1 MNKVITWFKN
11 KGWEAQNFQKECWK
25 AYSEGKNGILHAPTG
40 SGKTTIV
47 NEVFNLFDASEICL
61 LSSDSYYKNNAS
73 LDFNQRDKLNYDIP
87 EAIDF
92 DLINKHIDLLKQEIN
107 IDVPNY
113 CFTTHLRLEKTTV
126 VEPKKILIIEGILI
140 LTNKTLRDNINYS
153 VFLDCPRD
161 VRFQRRLERDIKQR
175 GRNYNDV
182 VKLFETRLDIMH
194 SEFVEPHKTFC
205 DLILNTNDNI
215 NISPLINVI
224 KKNLR

>member
-1 MNKVITWFKN
+1 MFIIGIT
-11 KGWEAQNFQKECWK
+11 G
-25 AYSEGKNGILHAPTG
+25 GTG

-47 NEVFNLFDASEICL
+47 NEVINLFDASEICL

-92 DLINKHIDLLKQEIN
+92 DLLNKHIDLLKQEIN
-107 IDVPNY
+107 INVSNY

-140 LTNKTLRDNINYS
+140 LTNKTLRDSINYS

-161 VRFQRRLERDIKQR
+161 VRFQRRLDRDIKER

-182 VKLFETRLDIMH
+182 INLFETRLDIMH

-205 DLILNTNDNI
+205 DLILNTNENI
-215 NISPLINVI
+215 NINPLINVI

>member
-1 MNKVITWFKN
+1 MFIIGIT
-11 KGWEAQNFQKECWK
+11 G
-25 AYSEGKNGILHAPTG
+25 GTG

-47 NEVFNLFDASEICL
+47 NEVINLFDASEICL

-92 DLINKHIDLLKQEIN
+92 DLLNKHIDLLKLDIN
-107 IDVPNY
+107 INVPNY
-113 CFTTHLRLEKTTV
+113 CFTTHLRLEKTKV
-126 VEPKKILIIEGILI
+126 EEPKKILIVEGILI
-140 LTNKTLRDNINYS
+140 LTNKTLRDTINYS

-161 VRFQRRLERDIKQR
+161 IRFQRRLERDIKER

-182 VKLFETRLDIMH
+182 INLFETRLDIMH
-194 SEFVEPHKTFC
+194 SEFVEPYKTFC
-205 DLILNTNDNI
+205 DLILNTNEDINI
-215 NISPLINVI
+215 NPLINLI

>member
-1 MNKVITWFKN
+1 MFIIGIT
-11 KGWEAQNFQKECWK
+11 G
-25 AYSEGKNGILHAPTG
+25 GTG

-47 NEVFNLFDASEICL
+47 NEVINLFDASKICL

-92 DLINKHIDLLKQEIN
+92 DLLNKHIDLLKQGIN
-107 IDVPNY
+107 INVPNY

-140 LTNKTLRDNINYS
+140 LTNKTLRDSINYS

-161 VRFQRRLERDIKQR
+161 VRFQRRLDRDIKER

-182 VKLFETRLDIMH
+182 INLFETRLDIMH
-194 SEFVEPHKTFC
+194 SEFVEPHKKFC
-205 DLILNTNDNI
+205 DLILNTNENI
-215 NISPLINVI
+215 NINPLINVI

>member
-1 MNKVITWFKN
+1 MFIIGIT
-11 KGWEAQNFQKECWK
+11 G
-25 AYSEGKNGILHAPTG
+25 GTG

-47 NEVFNLFDASEICL
+47 NEVINLFDASEICL

-92 DLINKHIDLLKQEIN
+92 DLLNKHIDLLKQEIN
-107 IDVPNY
+107 INVPNY
-113 CFTTHLRLEKTTV
+113 CFTTHLRLEKTTE

-140 LTNKTLRDNINYS
+140 LTNKTLRDSINYS

-161 VRFQRRLERDIKQR
+161 VRFQRRLDRDIKER

-182 VKLFETRLDIMH
+182 INLFETRLDIMH
-194 SEFVEPHKTFC
+194 SEFVEPHKKFC
-205 DLILNTNDNI
+205 DLILNTNENI
-215 NISPLINVI
+215 NINPLINVI

>member
-1 MNKVITWFKN
+1 MFIIGIT
-11 KGWEAQNFQKECWK
+11 G
-25 AYSEGKNGILHAPTG
+25 GTG

-47 NEVFNLFDASEICL
+47 NEVINLFDASEICL

-92 DLINKHIDLLKQEIN
+92 DLLNKHIDLLKQEIN
-107 IDVPNY
+107 INVPNY

-126 VEPKKILIIEGILI
+126 LEPKKILIIEGILI
-140 LTNKTLRDNINYS
+140 LTNKTLRDSINYS

-161 VRFQRRLERDIKQR
+161 VRFQRRLERDIKDR

-182 VKLFETRLDIMH
+182 INLFETRLDIMH

-205 DLILNTNDNI
+205 DLILNTNENVNI
-215 NISPLINVI
+215 NPLINVI

>member
-1 MNKVITWFKN
+1 MFIIGIT
-11 KGWEAQNFQKECWK
+11 G
-25 AYSEGKNGILHAPTG
+25 GTG

-47 NEVFNLFDASEICL
+47 NEVINLFDASEICL

-92 DLINKHIDLLKQEIN
+92 DLLNKHIDLLKQEIN
-107 IDVPNY
+107 INVPNY

-126 VEPKKILIIEGILI
+126 LEPKKILIIEGILI
-140 LTNKTLRDNINYS
+140 LTNKTLRDSINYS

-161 VRFQRRLERDIKQR
+161 VRFQRRLDRDIKER

-182 VKLFETRLDIMH
+182 INLFETRLDIMH

-205 DLILNTNDNI
+205 DLILNTNENVNI
-215 NISPLINVI
+215 NPLINVI

>member
-1 MNKVITWFKN
+1 MFIIGIT
-11 KGWEAQNFQKECWK
+11 G
-25 AYSEGKNGILHAPTG
+25 GTG

-47 NEVFNLFDASEICL
+47 NEVINLFDASEICL

-92 DLINKHIDLLKQEIN
+92 DLLNKHIDLLKKEIN
-107 IDVPNY
+107 INVPNY

-140 LTNKTLRDNINYS
+140 LTNKTLRDSINYS

-161 VRFQRRLERDIKQR
+161 VRFQRRLDRDIKER

-182 VKLFETRLDIMH
+182 KNLFETRLDIMH
-194 SEFVEPHKTFC
+194 SEFVEPHKKFC
-205 DLILNTNDNI
+205 DLILNTNENI
-215 NISPLINVI
+215 NINPLISVI

>member
-1 MNKVITWFKN
+1 MFIIGIT
-11 KGWEAQNFQKECWK
+11 G
-25 AYSEGKNGILHAPTG
+25 GTG

-47 NEVFNLFDASEICL
+47 NEVINLFDASEICL

-92 DLINKHIDLLKQEIN
+92 DLLNKHIDLLKLEIN
-107 IDVPNY
+107 INVPNY

-126 VEPKKILIIEGILI
+126 LEPKKILIIEGILI

-161 VRFQRRLERDIKQR
+161 VRFQRRLDRDIKER

-182 VKLFETRLDIMH
+182 INLFETRLDIMH

-205 DLILNTNDNI
+205 DLILNTNENI

>member
-1 MNKVITWFKN
+1 MFIIGIT
-11 KGWEAQNFQKECWK
+11 G
-25 AYSEGKNGILHAPTG
+25 GTG

-47 NEVFNLFDASEICL
+47 NEVINLFDASEICL

-194 SEFVEPHKTFC
+194 CEFVEPHKTFC
-205 DLILNTNDNI
+205 DLILNTNENI

>member
-1 MNKVITWFKN
+1 MFIIGIT
-11 KGWEAQNFQKECWK
+11 G
-25 AYSEGKNGILHAPTG
+25 GTG

-47 NEVFNLFDASEICL
+47 NEVINLFDASEICL

-92 DLINKHIDLLKQEIN
+92 DLLNKHIDLLKREIN
-107 IDVPNY
+107 INVPNY

-161 VRFQRRLERDIKQR
+161 VRFQRRLDRDIKER

-182 VKLFETRLDIMH
+182 INLFETRLDIMH

-205 DLILNTNDNI
+205 DLILNTNENI
-215 NISPLINVI
+215 NINPMINVI

>member
-1 MNKVITWFKN
+1 MFIIGIT
-11 KGWEAQNFQKECWK
+11 G
-25 AYSEGKNGILHAPTG
+25 GTG

-47 NEVFNLFDASEICL
+47 NEVINLFDISEICL

-92 DLINKHIDLLKQEIN
+92 DLLNKHVDLLKQEIN
-107 IDVPNY
+107 INVPNY

-140 LTNKTLRDNINYS
+140 LTNKTLRDSINYS
-153 VFLDCPRD
+153 VFLDCLRD
-161 VRFQRRLERDIKQR
+161 IRLQRRLDRDIKER
-175 GRNYNDV
+175 GRNHNDV
-182 VKLFETRLDIMH
+182 INLFETRLDIMH

-205 DLILNTNDNI
+205 DLILNTNENI
-215 NISPLINVI
+215 NINPLINVI

>member
-1 MNKVITWFKN
+1 MFIIGIT
-11 KGWEAQNFQKECWK
+11 G
-25 AYSEGKNGILHAPTG
+25 GTG

-47 NEVFNLFDASEICL
+47 NEVINLFDASEICL

-92 DLINKHIDLLKQEIN
+92 DLLNKHIDLLKQEIN
-107 IDVPNY
+107 INVPNY
-113 CFTTHLRLEKTTV
+113 CFTSHLRLEKTTV

-140 LTNKTLRDNINYS
+140 LTNKTLRDSINYS

-161 VRFQRRLERDIKQR
+161 VRFQRRLDRDIKER

-182 VKLFETRLDIMH
+182 INLFETRLDIMH
-194 SEFVEPHKTFC
+194 SEFVEPHKKFC
-205 DLILNTNDNI
+205 DLILNTNENI
-215 NISPLINVI
+215 NINPLINVI

>member
-1 MNKVITWFKN
+1 LNKMFIIGIT
-11 KGWEAQNFQKECWK
+11 G
-25 AYSEGKNGILHAPTG
+25 GTG

-47 NEVFNLFDASEICL
+47 NEVINLFDASEICL

-92 DLINKHIDLLKQEIN
+92 DLLNKHIDLLKQEIN
-107 IDVPNY
+107 INVPNY

-140 LTNKTLRDNINYS
+140 LTNKTLRDSINYS

-161 VRFQRRLERDIKQR
+161 VRFQRRLDRDIKER

-182 VKLFETRLDIMH
+182 INLFETRLDIMH
-194 SEFVEPHKTFC
+194 SEFVEPHKKFC
-205 DLILNTNDNI
+205 DLILNTNENI
-215 NISPLINVI
+215 NINPLINVI

>member
-1 MNKVITWFKN
+1 MFIIGIT
-11 KGWEAQNFQKECWK
+11 G
-25 AYSEGKNGILHAPTG
+25 GTG

-47 NEVFNLFDASEICL
+47 NEVISLFDASEICL

-92 DLINKHIDLLKQEIN
+92 DLLNKHIDLLKQEIN
-107 IDVPNY
+107 INVPNY

-126 VEPKKILIIEGILI
+126 LEPKKILIIEGILI
-140 LTNKTLRDNINYS
+140 LTNKTLRDSINYS

-161 VRFQRRLERDIKQR
+161 VRFQRRLDRDIKER

-182 VKLFETRLDIMH
+182 INLFETRLDIMH

-205 DLILNTNDNI
+205 DLILNTNENI
-215 NISPLINVI
+215 NINPLINVI

>member
-1 MNKVITWFKN
+1 MFIIGIT
-11 KGWEAQNFQKECWK
+11 G
-25 AYSEGKNGILHAPTG
+25 GTG

-47 NEVFNLFDASEICL
+47 NEVINLFDISEICL

-92 DLINKHIDLLKQEIN
+92 DLLNKHIDLLKQEIN
-107 IDVPNY
+107 INVPIY

-126 VEPKKILIIEGILI
+126 LEPKKILIIEGILI
-140 LTNKTLRDNINYS
+140 LTNKTLRDSINYS
-153 VFLDCPRD
+153 VFLDCLRD
-161 VRFQRRLERDIKQR
+161 VRLQRRLDRDIKER
-175 GRNYNDV
+175 GRNHNDV
-182 VKLFETRLDIMH
+182 INLFETRLDIMH

-205 DLILNTNDNI
+205 DLILNTNENI
-215 NISPLINVI
+215 NINPLINVI

>member
-1 MNKVITWFKN
+1 MFIIGIT
-11 KGWEAQNFQKECWK
+11 G
-25 AYSEGKNGILHAPTG
+25 GTG

-47 NEVFNLFDASEICL
+47 NEVNKLFDYSEISL

-140 LTNKTLRDNINYS
+140 LTNKTLRDSINYS

-161 VRFQRRLERDIKQR
+161 VRFQRRLERDIKER

-182 VKLFETRLDIMH
+182 INLFQTRLDMMH
-194 SEFVEPHKTFC
+194 SKFVEPHKKYC
-205 DLILNTNDNI
+205 DLILNTKENI
-215 NISPLINVI
+215 NINPLINVI
-224 KKNLR
+224 KKNL

>member
-1 MNKVITWFKN
+1 LNKMFIIGIT
-11 KGWEAQNFQKECWK
+11 G
-25 AYSEGKNGILHAPTG
+25 GTG

-47 NEVFNLFDASEICL
+47 NEVINLFDASEICL
-61 LSSDSYYKNNAS
+61 MSSDSYYKNNAS

-92 DLINKHIDLLKQEIN
+92 DLLNKHIDLLKQGIN
-107 IDVPNY
+107 INVPNY

-140 LTNKTLRDNINYS
+140 LTNKTLRDSINYS

-161 VRFQRRLERDIKQR
+161 VRFQRRLDRDIKER

-182 VKLFETRLDIMH
+182 INLFETRLDIMH
-194 SEFVEPHKTFC
+194 SEFVEPHKKFC
-205 DLILNTNDNI
+205 DLILNTNENTNI
-215 NISPLINVI
+215 NPLINVI

>member
-1 MNKVITWFKN
+1 MFIIGIT
-11 KGWEAQNFQKECWK
+11 G
-25 AYSEGKNGILHAPTG
+25 GTG

-47 NEVFNLFDASEICL
+47 NEVINLFDASEICL

-92 DLINKHIDLLKQEIN
+92 DLLNKHIDLLKQEIN
-107 IDVPNY
+107 INVPNY

-126 VEPKKILIIEGILI
+126 LEPKKILIIEGILI
-140 LTNKTLRDNINYS
+140 LTNKTLRDSINYS

-161 VRFQRRLERDIKQR
+161 VRFQRRLDRDIKKR

-182 VKLFETRLDIMH
+182 INLFETRLDIMH
-194 SEFVEPHKTFC
+194 SEFVEPHKKFC
-205 DLILNTNDNI
+205 DLILNTNENI
-215 NISPLINVI
+215 NINPLINVI

>member
-1 MNKVITWFKN
+1 MFIIGIT
-11 KGWEAQNFQKECWK
+11 G
-25 AYSEGKNGILHAPTG
+25 GTG

-47 NEVFNLFDASEICL
+47 NEVINLFDASEICL

-92 DLINKHIDLLKQEIN
+92 DLLNKHIDLLKQQIN
-107 IDVPNY
+107 INVPNY

-140 LTNKTLRDNINYS
+140 LTNKTLRDSINYS

-161 VRFQRRLERDIKQR
+161 VRFQRRLDRDIKER

-182 VKLFETRLDIMH
+182 INLFETRLDIMH

-205 DLILNTNDNI
+205 DLILNTNENI
-215 NISPLINVI
+215 NINPLINVI

>member
-1 MNKVITWFKN
+1 MFIIGIT
-11 KGWEAQNFQKECWK
+11 G
-25 AYSEGKNGILHAPTG
+25 GTG

-47 NEVFNLFDASEICL
+47 NEVINLFDASEICL

-92 DLINKHIDLLKQEIN
+92 DLLNKHIDLLKQEIN
-107 IDVPNY
+107 INVPNY

-140 LTNKTLRDNINYS
+140 LTNKTLRDSINYS

-161 VRFQRRLERDIKQR
+161 VRFQRRLDRDIKER

-182 VKLFETRLDIMH
+182 KNLFETRLDIMH

-205 DLILNTNDNI
+205 DLILNTNENI
-215 NISPLINVI
+215 NINPLINVI

>member
-1 MNKVITWFKN
+1 MFIIGIT
-11 KGWEAQNFQKECWK
+11 G
-25 AYSEGKNGILHAPTG
+25 GTG

-47 NEVFNLFDASEICL
+47 NEVINLFDASEICL

-92 DLINKHIDLLKQEIN
+92 DLLNKHIDLLKQEIN
-107 IDVPNY
+107 INVPNY

-153 VFLDCPRD
+153 IFLDCPRD
-161 VRFQRRLERDIKQR
+161 IRFQRRLERDLKER

-205 DLILNTNDNI
+205 DLIINTNENI

>member
-1 MNKVITWFKN
+1 MFIIGIT
-11 KGWEAQNFQKECWK
+11 G
-25 AYSEGKNGILHAPTG
+25 GTG

-47 NEVFNLFDASEICL
+47 NEVINLFDASEICL

-92 DLINKHIDLLKQEIN
+92 DLLNKHIDLLKQEIN
-107 IDVPNY
+107 INVPNY
-113 CFTTHLRLEKTTV
+113 CFTTHLRLEKTTE

-140 LTNKTLRDNINYS
+140 LTNKTLRDSINYS

-161 VRFQRRLERDIKQR
+161 VRLQRRLDRDIKER

-182 VKLFETRLDIMH
+182 INLFETRLDIMH
-194 SEFVEPHKTFC
+194 SEFVEPHKKFC
-205 DLILNTNDNI
+205 DLILNTNENTNI
-215 NISPLINVI
+215 NPLINVI

>member
-1 MNKVITWFKN
+1 MFIIGIT
-11 KGWEAQNFQKECWK
+11 G
-25 AYSEGKNGILHAPTG
+25 GTG

-47 NEVFNLFDASEICL
+47 NEVINLFDASEICL

-92 DLINKHIDLLKQEIN
+92 DLLNKHIDLLKQEIN
-107 IDVPNY
+107 INVPNY

-140 LTNKTLRDNINYS
+140 LTNKTLRDSINYS

-161 VRFQRRLERDIKQR
+161 VRFQRRLDRDIKER

-182 VKLFETRLDIMH
+182 INLFETRLDNMH

-205 DLILNTNDNI
+205 DLILNTNENI
-215 NISPLINVI
+215 NINPLINVI

>member
-1 MNKVITWFKN
+1 MFIIGIT
-11 KGWEAQNFQKECWK
+11 G
-25 AYSEGKNGILHAPTG
+25 GTG

-47 NEVFNLFDASEICL
+47 NEVINLFDATEICL

-92 DLINKHIDLLKQEIN
+92 DLLNKHIDLLKQEIN
-107 IDVPNY
+107 INVPNY

-140 LTNKTLRDNINYS
+140 LTNKTLRDSINYS

-161 VRFQRRLERDIKQR
+161 VRFQRRLDRDIKER

-182 VKLFETRLDIMH
+182 INLFETRLDIMH
-194 SEFVEPHKTFC
+194 SEFVEPHKKFC
-205 DLILNTNDNI
+205 DLILNTNENI
-215 NISPLINVI
+215 NINPLINVI

>member
-1 MNKVITWFKN
+1 MFIIGIT
-11 KGWEAQNFQKECWK
+11 G
-25 AYSEGKNGILHAPTG
+25 GTG

-47 NEVFNLFDASEICL
+47 NEVINLFDASEICL

-92 DLINKHIDLLKQEIN
+92 DLLNKHIDLLKQEIN
-107 IDVPNY
+107 INVPNY

-140 LTNKTLRDNINYS
+140 LTNKTLRDSINYS

-161 VRFQRRLERDIKQR
+161 VRFQRRLERDIKER

-182 VKLFETRLDIMH
+182 INLFETRLDIMH

-205 DLILNTNDNI
+205 DLILNTNENI
-215 NISPLINVI
+215 NINPLINVI

>member
-1 MNKVITWFKN
+1 MFIIGIT
-11 KGWEAQNFQKECWK
+11 G
-25 AYSEGKNGILHAPTG
+25 GTG

-113 CFTTHLRLEKTTV
+113 CFTTHLS
-126 VEPKKILIIEGILI
+126 
-140 LTNKTLRDNINYS
+140 INYS

-161 VRFQRRLERDIKQR
+161 VRFQRRLERDIKER

-182 VKLFETRLDIMH
+182 INLFETRLDIMH

-205 DLILNTNDNI
+205 DLILNTNENI
-215 NISPLINVI
+215 NINPLINVI

>member
-1 MNKVITWFKN
+1 MFIIGIT
-11 KGWEAQNFQKECWK
+11 G
-25 AYSEGKNGILHAPTG
+25 GTG

-47 NEVFNLFDASEICL
+47 NEVINLFDTSEICL

-92 DLINKHIDLLKQEIN
+92 DLLNKHVDLLKQEIN
-107 IDVPNY
+107 INVPNY

-140 LTNKTLRDNINYS
+140 LTNKTLRDSINYS
-153 VFLDCPRD
+153 VFLDCLRD
-161 VRFQRRLERDIKQR
+161 VRLQRRLDRDIKER
-175 GRNYNDV
+175 GRNHNDV
-182 VKLFETRLDIMH
+182 INLFETRLDIMH

-205 DLILNTNDNI
+205 DLILNTNENI
-215 NISPLINVI
+215 NINPLINVI